1 MREREHARVQAQPRR
16 HRTYRRQRVEV
27 IAQDRMAEL
36 TAVHAQ
42 LVAATGARQELEPR
56 DATLRV
62 A

>member
-1 MREREHARVQAQPRR
+1 MRECHRACVEAEPRCHRAR
-16 HRTYRRQRVEV
+16 RRQRIEV
-27 IAQDRMAEL
+27 ISQDRVTEL